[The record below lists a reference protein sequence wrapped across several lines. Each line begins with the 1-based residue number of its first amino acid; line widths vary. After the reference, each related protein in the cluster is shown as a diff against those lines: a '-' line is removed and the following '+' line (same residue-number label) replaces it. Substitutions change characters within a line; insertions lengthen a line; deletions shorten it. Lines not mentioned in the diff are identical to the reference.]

1 MAQCAT
7 NPVTGEA
14 ELAFISEEQEIS
26 MGKQYYGPTIQSFDG
41 IYPDQGAQKYIN
53 DVGQK
58 LAHLGHRPNLNYEF
72 KIVNTSQVNAFAL
85 PGGKICITRGLLTQ
99 MNHESQLAA
108 VLGHEIGHVTA
119 RHAVRA
125 MSRQMIWGGLFN
137 LGAIALETKNVEN
150 RQAMLALGSV
160 GLQAGLAKYGRD
172 QEIQSDELGMSYM
185 TRAHYD
191 PKGALETFEL
201 LQKLQTREASFIDAM
216 FASHPPS
223 QERVANAKALI
234 STEYALVAKRPDN
247 IQTTK
252 QFKKLSEKLKREEPF
267 YKEHDEGIK
276 VANEGRWNDAI
287 THFQKA
293 LKGKPN
299 EALFH
304 ADIGYVY
311 MMRKEF
317 ETSKTHLRKAIQA
330 YPDFF
335 KPSFFLGYLKYQTKD
350 YAGAK
355 TDLLKADQ
363 IIPGVPQ
370 LRLIL
375 GESYEQSGDVHTAVE
390 YYKYVYQADPEGE
403 VGRVAARHLL
413 RLGVL
418 RKK

>member
-1 MAQCAT
+1 MNKFYIIGLLLSCLCMAQCAT

-137 LGAIALETKNVEN
+137 FGAIVLETKNVEN

-160 GLQAGLAKYGRD
+160 GLQAGLAKYGWD
-172 QEIQSDELGMSYM
+172 QVIENDE
-185 TRAHYD
+185 R
-191 PKGALETFEL
+191 
-201 LQKLQTREASFIDAM
+201 
-216 FASHPPS
+216 
-223 QERVANAKALI
+223 
-234 STEYALVAKRPDN
+234 
-247 IQTTK
+247 
-252 QFKKLSEKLKREEPF
+252 
-267 YKEHDEGIK
+267 IK

-335 KPSFFLGYLKYQTKD
+335 KPSFFLGYLKYQI
-350 YAGAK
+350 G
-355 TDLLKADQ
+355 
-363 IIPGVPQ
+363 
-370 LRLIL
+370 
-375 GESYEQSGDVHTAVE
+375 
-390 YYKYVYQADPEGE
+390 
-403 VGRVAARHLL
+403 
-413 RLGVL
+413 
-418 RKK
+418 